1 MGFRNQGQWKI
12 HRFGWAKAIDN
23 QFLFRAQKQ
32 WGYEPTYE
40 VNIAIKSLVFLV
52 RNYITRNSSILCKN
66 RSLEIEFYG
75 CFLPFGILAMSYK
88 QFSPIYIDLKLISFA
103 SFMSIMP

>member
-1 MGFRNQGQWKI
+1 MSRTNLNELGILLTMKTL
-12 HRFGWAKAIDN
+12 IDN

-32 WGYEPTYE
+32 WANEPTYE

-52 RNYITRNSSILCKN
+52 RNYITRKSSILCKN
-66 RSLEIEFYG
+66 SSLEIKFHG

-88 QFSPIYIDLKLISFA
+88 PFSSIYIDLKLTSFT
-103 SFMSIMP
+103 SFMLIMP